1 MLSATVGLAYGL
13 LFAQKSGKKFR
24 EQLSNSKNKGET
36 LIKEL
41 QKIDE
46 EARGSI
52 AEWAKNSEDLQNV
65 IVTGKEQFD
74 VFVEKVKDL
83 GEEVAEVAEQE
94 LETMAKNA
102 TTAANQLKKKAVKK
116 VQEKVSEVKKTAVKK
131 VVKKTVKKRAAK
143 KPVKKTVEKIVKKPV
158 KKVIKKGTKTVP
170 KKK

>member
-24 EQLSNSKNKGET
+24 SELLKSKNKGET

-52 AEWAKNSEDLQNV
+52 SEWAKNSEDLQRV
-65 IVTGKEQFD
+65 METGKEQFD

-83 GEEVAEVAEQE
+83 GEDVAEVAEKE

-102 TTAANQLKKKAVKK
+102 KGAADQLKKKAKK
-116 VQEKVSEVKKTAVKK
+116 EGEKVVKK
-131 VVKKTVKKRAAK
+131 VVKKIQTKMPAKKTVAK
-143 KPVKKTVEKIVKKPV
+143 KPVKKVV
-158 KKVIKKGTKTVP
+158 KKVT

>member
-24 EQLSNSKNKGET
+24 SELSKSINKGET
-36 LIKEL
+36 LLKEI

-52 AEWAKNSEDLQNV
+52 SEWAKNSEDLQRV
-65 IVTGKEQFD
+65 METGKEQFD

-83 GEEVAEVAEQE
+83 GEDVAEVAEQE

-102 TTAANQLKKKAVKK
+102 KDAATELKKKAKK
-116 VQEKVSEVKKTAVKK
+116 EGGNVVKK
-131 VVKKTVKKRAAK
+131 VVKKVQIKMPT
-143 KPVKKTVEKIVKKPV
+143 KKTVAKKKIAPKKKVVKKPA
-158 KKVIKKGTKTVP
+158 K
-170 KKK
+170 

>member
-24 EQLSNSKNKGET
+24 TELSKSVNKGET
-36 LIKEL
+36 LLKEI

-52 AEWAKNSEDLQNV
+52 SEWAKNSEDLQRV
-65 IVTGKEQFD
+65 METGKEQFD

-83 GEEVAEVAEQE
+83 GEDVAEVAEQE

-102 TTAANQLKKKAVKK
+102 KDAATELKKKAKK
-116 VQEKVSEVKKTAVKK
+116 EGGNVVKK
-131 VVKKTVKKRAAK
+131 VVKKVQIKMPT
-143 KPVKKTVEKIVKKPV
+143 KKTVAKKKTAPKKKVVKKPA
-158 KKVIKKGTKTVP
+158 K
-170 KKK
+170 